1 LFLQTYS
8 DRRTSQQAGIAPDG
22 SDTFTPRALIYDRKS
37 AFGTLR
43 QINAL
48 YEIQQGQTSQLP
60 SSLWSGNTVIQQH
73 QPLAQHDYQ
82 RHLDAGVDP
91 PPFSKETVRYWSD
104 FNRVFFHPRSL
115 VQIQDADLLAG
126 SRGAEKYE
134 VGGEIFEE
142 LDREHD
148 ILDRDLRPFV
158 EECDQMQGLQIVADV
173 DDAWGGFA
181 GSYVEKIGDEYGKI
195 PVWAWAL
202 EDGRSRTVVCI
213 NFYFL
218 A

>member
-1 LFLQTYS
+1 MHP
-8 DRRTSQQAGIAPDG
+8 QQAGIAPDG
-22 SDTFTPRALIYDRKS
+22 SDTFTPRTLIYDHKS
-37 AFGTLR
+37 SFGTLR

-48 YEIQQGQTSQLP
+48 YEIQQDQSSRLP

-73 QPLAQHDYQ
+73 QPIVQHDYQ
-82 RHLDAGVDP
+82 RHLDAGLDP
-91 PPFSKETVRYWSD
+91 PPLNKNTVRYWSD

-126 SRGAEKYE
+126 GRGVEKFE
-134 VGGEIFEE
+134 VGEE
-142 LDREHD
+142 DFKRLDREHD

-173 DDAWGGFA
+173 DDVWGGFA
-181 GSYVEKIGDEYGKI
+181 GCYAEKIVDEYGKI
-195 PVWAWAL
+195 PVWTWAL

-213 NFYFL
+213 NF
-218 A
+218 

>member
-1 LFLQTYS
+1 M
-8 DRRTSQQAGIAPDG
+8 
-22 SDTFTPRALIYDRKS
+22 
-37 AFGTLR
+37 
-43 QINAL
+43 
-48 YEIQQGQTSQLP
+48 
-60 SSLWSGNTVIQQH
+60 
-73 QPLAQHDYQ
+73 
-82 RHLDAGVDP
+82 
-91 PPFSKETVRYWSD
+91 
-104 FNRVFFHPRSL
+104 
-115 VQIQDADLLAG
+115 
-126 SRGAEKYE
+126 
-134 VGGEIFEE
+134 
-142 LDREHD
+142 
-148 ILDRDLRPFV
+148 DRDLRPFV